1 MAGSEETVGNA
12 DRRLV
17 EARRFWIDRLAVA
30 RIRIDNLLLKSTY
43 KWGSRRAT
51 TFIFINSELNIVHKA
66 TSEELNTEALYHK
79 NDIVIDAVKKMHG
92 YTLRSEAT
100 IHIHHD
106 EIDH

>member
-1 MAGSEETVGNA
+1 MAGSEEIVGNA

-30 RIRIDNLLLKSTY
+30 QIRIENILSKNTY
-43 KWGSRRAT
+43 KWRSRRVT
-51 TFIFINSELNIVHKA
+51 TFIFINSELHISHKA
-66 TSEELNTEALYHK
+66 TSEELNTEGLYHK
-79 NDIVIDAVKKMHG
+79 NDIVIDAVKRMHG

-100 IHIHHD
+100 IHIHHV